1 MALLKLD
8 AIADTSFVVGM
19 TLATESKYADCLRVY
34 RQLRHIGLLEAA
46 YAEIAFMLTREGGV
60 GATAR
65 FFGELQTSKYVPV
78 RLEVQDYPRIGELL
92 SKYADAD
99 IDFVDI
105 AIVASAERL
114 KVNRI
119 LTLDQRD
126 FQILRPNHITHFE
139 ILP

>member
-1 MALLKLD
+1 MTIPKLD
-8 AIADTSFVVGM
+8 AIADTSFIVGM
-19 TLATESKYADCLRVY
+19 ALVTEHKHNDCLRVY

-46 YAEIAFMLTREGGV
+46 YAEIAFMLTREGGI

-65 FFGELQTSKYVPV
+65 FFSELQTSKYVPV
-78 RLEVQDYPRIGELL
+78 SLEAQDYPRIGELL
-92 SKYADAD
+92 AKYADSE

-114 KVNRI
+114 KVSHI

-126 FQILRPNHITHFE
+126 FQILRPNHINHFE

>member
-1 MALLKLD
+1 MTIPKLD
-8 AIADTSFVVGM
+8 AIADTSFVIGM
-19 TLATESKYADCLRVY
+19 VLATENKHADCLRIY

-60 GATAR
+60 EATAQ
-65 FFGELQTSKYVPV
+65 FFGGLQTSKYIPIS
-78 RLEVQDYPRIGELL
+78 LEAQDYPRIGELL
-92 SKYADAD
+92 SQYADSE

-114 KVNRI
+114 KVAPI

-126 FQILRPNHITHFE
+126 FQILRPNHISHFE

>member
-1 MALLKLD
+1 MTIPKLD

-19 TLATESKYADCLRVY
+19 VLEAESKHADCLRIY
-34 RQLRHIGLLEAA
+34 RQMKYIGLLEAA
-46 YAEIAFMLTREGGV
+46 YAEIAFMLTREGGIET
-60 GATAR
+60 TAQ
-65 FFGELQTSKYVPV
+65 FFGKLQTSKYVPV
-78 RLEVQDYPRIGELL
+78 SLEVQDYSRIGELL
-92 SKYADAD
+92 SKYADSE

-114 KVNRI
+114 KVSRI

-126 FQILRPNHITHFE
+126 FQILRPNHINHFE